1 MPEAQPIPQRY
12 DEAARRLARTAYE
25 TLEPLHVVAYFNPVI
40 REQQKSSGLSRMAR
54 YLAGRGAP
62 LGDCPGAVVAATFY
76 NFNPTA
82 VGPAWDEAVAYGLD
96 RTYAMHLEAVEGT
109 LRTALGPLTQDP
121 ELARVATRFAQIAQ
135 GLSYAGRPLAAAW
148 ASTETPDAADA
159 PHLRLWHAFAALR
172 EYRGDGHLAALVQ
185 AGLSGAEALVFHEA
199 PHPDPTLRRRALGA
213 DFARASRAWSD
224 EEWGA
229 ATQALQQRGLLDDQG
244 TISPAGVV
252 LYDALEVATDD
263 AAAGIFDGVDDATE
277 LIAAGRPFVKAVL
290 DAGILPGTVA
300 KGA

>member
-1 MPEAQPIPQRY
+1 MPDAHPIPQRY

-62 LGDCPGAVVAATFY
+62 LGECPGAVVAATFY
-76 NFNPTA
+76 NFNPAA
-82 VGPAWDEAVAYGLD
+82 VVPAWDEAVAFGLE
-96 RTYAMHLEAVEGT
+96 RTYAMHLEAIEAT
-109 LRTALGPLTQDP
+109 LRAAFGPLAQDP
-121 ELARVATRFAQIAQ
+121 ELARIAGRLGEIGQ

-148 ASTETPDAADA
+148 AATAVPDE

-185 AGLSGAEALVFHEA
+185 AGLTSAEAIVFHEA
-199 PHPDPTLRRRALGA
+199 PHPDPALRRRALGA
-213 DFARASRAWSD
+213 DFSKKSRAWSD

-229 ATQALQQRGLLDDQG
+229 ATDSLRERGLLDDQG

-252 LYDALEVATDD
+252 LYDALETATDD
-263 AAAGIFDGVDDATE
+263 AAAGVFAGVSDAAD
-277 LIAAGRPFVKAVL
+277 LIAASRPFVKAVL
-290 DAGILPGTVA
+290 DAGVLPGTVA